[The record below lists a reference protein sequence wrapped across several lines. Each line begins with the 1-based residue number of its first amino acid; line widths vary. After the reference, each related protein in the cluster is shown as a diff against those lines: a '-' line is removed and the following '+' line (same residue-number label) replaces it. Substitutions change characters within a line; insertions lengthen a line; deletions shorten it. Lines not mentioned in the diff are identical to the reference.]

1 MEMFHRLK
9 VINTKSNT
17 ENQPHLKGRE
27 KKKTAQK
34 DQLLDQI
41 MFINVLR
48 KSPWKQFAGELTD
61 LQSFL
66 TEVPA

>member
-1 MEMFHRLK
+1 MFYRLK
-9 VINTKSNT
+9 VIST
-17 ENQPHLKGRE
+17 ENQPHWKAQE
-27 KKKTAQK
+27 KKNPAQK
-34 DQLLDQI
+34 HQLLDQI

>member
-17 ENQPHLKGRE
+17 ENQPHLKARE
-27 KKKTAQK
+27 KKPAQR